1 VTNSYRLSY
10 LLDARANPDGAW
22 PTTTTGVA
30 AAAPGLP
37 LRQAL
42 KQNDLRD
49 WTPTTPVLMCAGNAD
64 PTVFWLNTELM
75 QGYWASHAPASA
87 RISVLDVD
95 SAASPNDPYASLKSK
110 FALAK
115 SLVAANAVAQG
126 ATDGGAS
133 AVMDAYHATLVPPFC
148 LAAVSSF
155 FAAQ

>member
-1 VTNSYRLSY
+1 M
-10 LLDARANPDGAW
+10 
-22 PTTTTGVA
+22 A

-42 KQNDLRD
+42 KANDLRN
-49 WTPTTPVLMCAGNAD
+49 WIPTAPVLLCGGNAD
-64 PTVFWLNTELM
+64 PIVFWLNAQLM
-75 QGYWASHAPASA
+75 QGYWAARAPASA

-95 SAASPNDPYASLKSK
+95 SSASVNDPYASLKSK

-115 SLVAANAVAQG
+115 LLIAADAVAHG

-133 AVMDAYHATLVPPFC
+133 AVMSAYHAPLVPPFC
-148 LAAVSSF
+148 LAAASSF